1 MKLGTY
7 SQSSTDIPATTAAY
21 NLTAIYRG
29 PPDQHTW
36 ITNVQYFGGD
46 DNEFVQ
52 LFVVPTNTVVSGQ
65 TPTNIAGS
73 IAVSWLFWTGTAIGI
88 NQNQPSILT
97 SVVDKFQS
105 NQNSIYLP
113 AGYVLCAACN
123 AENAAALNFRVGGF
137 ALE

>member
-7 SQSSTDIPATTAAY
+7 SQSSTDIPATTGAY

-29 PPDQHTW
+29 PPDQHTL
-36 ITNVQYFGGD
+36 ITNIQYFGGD
-46 DNEFVQ
+46 DNEYVQ
-52 LFVVPTNTVVSGQ
+52 LFVAPTNTVISGQ
-65 TPTNIAGS
+65 TPTTIAGL
-73 IAVSWLFWTGTAIGI
+73 IAVTWLNNTGTALGI
-88 NQNQPSILT
+88 TENQPSIMS
-97 SVVDKFQS
+97 SVMDKFWS